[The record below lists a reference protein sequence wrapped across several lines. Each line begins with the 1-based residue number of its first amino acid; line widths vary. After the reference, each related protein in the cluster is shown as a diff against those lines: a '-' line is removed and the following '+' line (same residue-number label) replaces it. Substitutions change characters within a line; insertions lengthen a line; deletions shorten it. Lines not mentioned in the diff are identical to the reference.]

1 MVIEVTELPK
11 VSRDLFKLCY
21 DEKYLAENPEAIEMC
36 TLVWHHD
43 AELIRMSVQEEL
55 QAQSDYESRADD
67 IIHPFARKVLLDIAN
82 EEKVHQYELLEVL
95 KEIDKFQ
102 KTAEDRAKGEVEAL
116 RKD

>member
-1 MVIEVTELPK
+1 VIDVTELPK
-11 VSRDLFKLCY
+11 VNRDLFKLCY
-21 DEKYLAENPEAIEMC
+21 DEKYLAENPEAVKMC
-36 TLVWHHD
+36 ILVWHHD

-82 EEKVHQYELLEVL
+82 EEKVHQYELLEIL

-102 KTAEDRAKGEVEAL
+102 KTAENRAKGEVEAL
-116 RKD
+116 RKE